1 MQFTGIFAT
10 TTLLY
15 AAAAAAVLITT
26 LYLLKLRKRRIQ
38 VPFSP
43 LWQRVIVE
51 HKRQNDWWR
60 RLRRILSW
68 LLQILLAAAL
78 LFAAADPHTEDEVVE
93 GRHIVLLIDSSASM
107 AATDVSGGA
116 DRLDL
121 AKKKAR
127 EIIETMGPEDR
138 VMLVDFNDRLR
149 PLSPFVSESSILEQP
164 LREIRV
170 AATGTSYEAAVDFA
184 ADSLRGKAQGELI
197 LISDGAGGDFQKLA
211 ETALAEGALDEGTT
225 LRHLKVGESA
235 DNLALTA
242 FNVRRYLANKLDF
255 ELFVQVTSYFERP
268 VKAEIEIYADGKLVD
283 SKPIELE
290 AMGTHQQFYPSQAV
304 SGERLEARV
313 RLRTAD
319 ARDVFP
325 LDDRAYA
332 LLPPVEKVD
341 VLLVTDGNLYVE
353 GPLLLNP
360 NIEVTTVAPAEYDP
374 KMESDVVIFDR
385 VTPEPPARGDIL
397 YIDPSGEN
405 SPWAVRDKV
414 DDPIIATVRRAHPL
428 MRWITFT
435 DINIGQA
442 SRLKTTPKDTIVASS
457 ALGAPILI
465 ARDGDDRRMVALSF
479 DVRASDL
486 PLRVAFPVLLINV
499 IDWFSGDGESL
510 LESYKTGNSWSVDVP
525 DELEEVTVKTPAG
538 KTFSAPVYDGRAVV
552 FGEDAGFYQLSAKD
566 YDRSIAG
573 NLANTT
579 ESAIAPSDLE
589 AGDKEVVTTTDAL
602 IFDRSEIWI
611 WILLA
616 IFAVLFLEW
625 WTYNRRITV

>member
-1 MQFTGIFAT
+1 VQFSSIFAT
-10 TTLLY
+10 STFLWAGG
-15 AAAAAAVLITT
+15 AAALLITT

-43 LWQRVIVE
+43 LWQRVVVE
-51 HKRQNDWWR
+51 HRKQNDWWR
-60 RLRRILSW
+60 RLRRLLSW
-68 LLQILLAAAL
+68 LLQIALAAAL
-78 LFAAADPHTEDEVVE
+78 LFAAADPHAEDEVVK

-164 LREIRV
+164 LREISV

-184 ADSLRGKAQGELI
+184 ANSLRGKSDGELI
-197 LISDGAGGDFQKLA
+197 LISDGAGGDFDKLA
-211 ETALAEGALDEGTT
+211 ETALADGRLEEGTT

-242 FNVRRYLANKLDF
+242 FNVRRYIANKLDF
-255 ELFVQVTSYFERP
+255 ELFVQVRSYFERP
-268 VKAEIEIYADGKLVD
+268 VKAEIEIYADGELVD

-332 LLPPVEKVD
+332 LLPPVSKAD

-353 GPLLLNP
+353 GPLILNP
-360 NIEVTTVAPAEYDP
+360 NLNVTTVAPDAYDP
-374 KMESDVVIFDR
+374 SVETDVVIFDR
-385 VTPEPPARGDIL
+385 VALAPPARGDIL
-397 YIDPSGEN
+397 YIDPSGDQ
-405 SPWAVRDKV
+405 SPWEVRETV
-414 DDPIIATVRRAHPL
+414 ADPIVATVRKQHPL

-435 DINIGQA
+435 DLNIGQA
-442 SRLKTTPKDTIVASS
+442 SRLKTTPSDTVVASS
-457 ALGAPILI
+457 ALGVPILV

-499 IDWFSGDGESL
+499 VDWFSGDGESL
-510 LESYKTGNSWSVDVP
+510 LETYQTGESWAVEVP
-525 DELEEVTVKTPAG
+525 DGLEEVRVTAPDG
-538 KTFSAPVYDGRAVV
+538 ESFEAPVYDGRAVV
-552 FGEDAGFYQLSAKD
+552 FGEDAGFYRLQAEGFSRL
-566 YDRSIAG
+566 IAG
-573 NLANTT
+573 NLANPT
-579 ESAIAPSDLE
+579 ESAIAPANLK

-602 IFDRSEIWI
+602 VFDRSEIWI
-611 WILLA
+611 WVLLA
-616 IFAVLFLEW
+616 IFAVLFVEW

>member
-510 LESYKTGNSWSVDVP
+510 LESYRTGNSWSVDVP